1 MKSILVKAVNK
12 ILDQA
17 KSREYRVEARP
28 CIGVEGFVFGHS
40 DAGKA
45 IVVALREESD
55 FDVVKAYSINVKK
68 WTWAEQEG
76 FTTEMMVTELKN
88 EIFAEIPLKRA
99 IEYLK

>member
-17 KSREYRVEARP
+17 KSREYRVDARP

-45 IVVALREESD
+45 IVVALREEPN
-55 FDVVKAYSINVKK
+55 FDIVKAYSINVKK
-68 WTWAEQEG
+68 WIWAEQEG
-76 FTTEMMVTELKN
+76 FTTEMMVNELKD
-88 EIFAEIPLKRA
+88 EIFAEIPLKNA
-99 IEYLK
+99 IEYLI